1 MLGYAYMKGD
11 HIFILRA
18 GYTHHGIDMGDGT
31 VVHWALPEASEKS
44 LLDKH
49 QASILRTPLKD
60 FQGNS
65 KLKVKKYKDSL
76 PAEKVVERALE
87 RLGENGYHL
96 VFNNCEQFASFC
108 KTGISESLQSEFWRT
123 KLASIPAQWIL
134 NRALKKWVKK
144 GMIKKIITW
153 LWVADLAELAI
164 EVHGLRHNQD
174 TRKTARASAL
184 TGFVLSAGIGAL
196 MAGPLGACAG
206 TGVWALGNRTEK
218 MLKKVFYGA

>member
-1 MLGYAYMKGD
+1 MKGD

-60 FQGNS
+60 FQRDS
-65 KLKVKKYKDSL
+65 KLKIKKYRNSL
-76 PAEKVVERALE
+76 PADEAVKRALE

-96 VFNNCEQFASFC
+96 VFNNCEHFASWC
-108 KTGISESLQSEFWRT
+108 KTGIPESLQAEFWEM
-123 KLASIPAQWIL
+123 KIASIPVQWLL
-134 NRALKKWVKK
+134 NRAFKQWLKQGV
-144 GMIKKIITW
+144 IKKAVPW

-164 EVHGLRHNQD
+164 EVHGLRHNHD
-174 TRKTARASAL
+174 SRKTARACAL
-184 TGFVLSAGIGAL
+184 TGFTLSAGIGAL
-196 MAGPLGACAG
+196 MAGPLGVCAG
-206 TGVWALGNRTEK
+206 TGLWVLRNRTEK
-218 MLKKVFYGA
+218 IIKKVFYGT